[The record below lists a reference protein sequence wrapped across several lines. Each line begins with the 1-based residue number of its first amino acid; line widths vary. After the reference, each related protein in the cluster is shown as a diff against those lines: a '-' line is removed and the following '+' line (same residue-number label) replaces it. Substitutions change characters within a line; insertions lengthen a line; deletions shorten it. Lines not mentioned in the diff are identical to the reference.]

1 MQWTINDKYMQLE
14 PVSEWLHSLAP
25 DDDNNNNDNNNNNIF
40 TTGIVN
46 NLHVATS

>member
-1 MQWTINDKYMQLE
+1 MQWKINDKYMQLE

-25 DDDNNNNDNNNNNIF
+25 DDDDDDDDDNNSNIF
-40 TTGIVN
+40 ITGIGN